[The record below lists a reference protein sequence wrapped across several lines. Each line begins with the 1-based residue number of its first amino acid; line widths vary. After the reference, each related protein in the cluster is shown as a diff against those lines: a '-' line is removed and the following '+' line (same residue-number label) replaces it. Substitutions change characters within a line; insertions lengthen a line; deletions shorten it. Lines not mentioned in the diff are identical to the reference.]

1 MEARPRAVIPR
12 FIAVL
17 LLFFAGA
24 SAHACGDTLA
34 GAHKSVENSDYT
46 VVYTTAPNPVEVGRH
61 FTIDFAVCARGK
73 AAAPREVR
81 LDASMPVHRHGMNY
95 RPTVTTLRPGVYR
108 GEGLLFHMPGR
119 WDLAFDVVG
128 GNGTQ
133 RLTSTLH
140 VD

>member
-1 MEARPRAVIPR
+1 MSPR
-12 FIAVL
+12 FIAVS

-24 SAHACGDTLA
+24 GAHACGDTLA
-34 GAHKSVENSDYT
+34 GARATVENSNYT
-46 VVYTTAPNPVEVGRH
+46 VVYTTAPSPVEVGRH
-61 FTIDFAVCARGK
+61 FTIDFAVCVRGK
-73 AAAPREVR
+73 AAAPQEVR

-119 WDLAFDVVG
+119 WDLAFDVVA
-128 GNGTQ
+128 GNQTQ

-140 VD
+140 VE